1 MIIGTAGHIDHGKSA
16 LVTALTGRT
25 MDRLAEERR
34 RGITIDLGF
43 APLELDGLTAGVV
56 DVPGH
61 EDFVR
66 TMVAGASGVDL
77 ALLVIAADEGI
88 MPQTEEHLAILEQ
101 LAIPAAI
108 PVVTKCDLVEADWLE
123 LVIGALQERLQ
134 QSPVRFAPP
143 HPVSAVTG
151 QGLDRLRDTLAEHA
165 RRLAARPADDLFRL
179 PVDRAF
185 SVAGVGTV
193 VTGTAW
199 SGSVAVGDHVRL
211 LPGSGEGRVRSIE
224 SHGRAL
230 QRSAPGARIALGL
243 AGLDRGR
250 VQRGEVAVAAEA
262 PWGPTERL
270 DVLIAVLPSARTPA
284 ARTRVRLHLGTAEI
298 MARVAPR
305 PPLADGGIP
314 ARLRL
319 ETPLV
324 ARGGDRFVL
333 RSYSPVTTIGG
344 GIVLDP
350 DPPVRTGAWPDRLF
364 AASPHERLGALVS
377 RRPHGVPTALLPLLT
392 GLRPAAAEQAAGAV
406 QDVQQVGDRWLRH
419 GLVESVRDRALKSL
433 AEHHQRNPADE
444 GIPLETLRRSLG
456 CPDWLAVAVVD
467 ALRVGGKL
475 ELHHHR
481 ARLAGFAPRVAG
493 GEAELVRVVDLLRR
507 AGLAPPTVSELERET
522 GRRDIGAVLRVA
534 ASRGQVEAVEPDR
547 YYEGGALLRFE
558 EAVRE
563 LGRAGDIQPAAL
575 RDRLGISRKFLI
587 PLLEWADGRGLTV
600 RSGAGR
606 RLASAPD

>member
-16 LVTALTGRT
+16 LVTALTGRP

-101 LAIPAAI
+101 LAIPAAV
-108 PVVTKCDLVEADWLE
+108 PVVTKCDLVESDWLE
-123 LVIGALQERLQ
+123 LVIGALQERLH

-143 HPVSAVTG
+143 HAVSAATG
-151 QGLDRLRDTLAEHA
+151 QGLDRLRGTLAEHA
-165 RRLAARPADDLFRL
+165 RQLAARPADDLFRL

-199 SGSVAVGDHVRL
+199 SGSVAVGDRIRL

-262 PWGPTERL
+262 PWEATERL

-284 ARTRVRLHLGTAEI
+284 ARTRVRLHLGTAET

-305 PPLADGGIP
+305 PPLPDGRIP

-319 ETPLV
+319 ETPIV

-350 DPPVRTGAWPDRLF
+350 DPPVRTGAWSDRLF
-364 AASPHERLGALVS
+364 AASPDERLAALVS
-377 RRPHGVPTALLPLLT
+377 RRLHGVPTASLPVLT

-406 QDVQQVGDRWLRH
+406 QDLRQVGDRWLRR
-419 GLVESVRDRALKSL
+419 GLVESLGGRGLTSL

-444 GIPLETLRRSLG
+444 GMPLETLRRSLG
-456 CPDWLAVAVVD
+456 CPDWLSVAVVD
-467 ALRVGGKL
+467 ALRGDGKI

-493 GEAELVRVVDLLRR
+493 GEAELVRVVELLRR